1 MKDSELQTLQ
11 ETLTSKDFEISLSS
25 RLLACILSPNIT
37 AYVTD
42 TQQHIMDFIAENQD
56 VFKIQSMVFN
66 DSELRSTLGKVVTRL
81 LSDICSRLKANRSSQ
96 LTASVKKKTC
106 IIDVAKAAA
115 RSSSGMEVNATHW
128 MRLAFPR
135 FCLCLF
141 LIGTSDHKVASL
153 KECFTPHL
161 IPFLKTD
168 MCAKIEQDLGVDLK
182 ALEKEFH
189 NSSQSDSTDSDNT
202 TVTADTAANNG
213 NGTNKSTNFDWD
225 TLNDEGGD
233 GDTEVDDGDADN
245 DDADDLDTSDS
256 GFGLNGKPVCFNS
269 SKFWNYIDYMLN
281 LIRQAMRKTTT
292 MKELYEME
300 LQKYMVEIF
309 QDDLAEC
316 PGLR

>member
-1 MKDSELQTLQ
+1 
-11 ETLTSKDFEISLSS
+11 
-25 RLLACILSPNIT
+25 
-37 AYVTD
+37 
-42 TQQHIMDFIAENQD
+42 
-56 VFKIQSMVFN
+56 
-66 DSELRSTLGKVVTRL
+66 
-81 LSDICSRLKANRSSQ
+81 
-96 LTASVKKKTC
+96 
-106 IIDVAKAAA
+106 
-115 RSSSGMEVNATHW
+115 
-128 MRLAFPR
+128 
-135 FCLCLF
+135 
-141 LIGTSDHKVASL
+141 
-153 KECFTPHL
+153 
-161 IPFLKTD
+161 

-213 NGTNKSTNFDWD
+213 NSTNKSTNFDWD

-281 LIRQAMRKTTT
+281 LIWQAMHKTTT

-300 LQKYMVEIF
+300 LQKYMIEIF

-316 PGLR
+316 PGLRWGTRLMNIVNPPWQSTIQRGLVW